1 MFEVRKEE
9 MTNKTFRLP
18 LRLIEQLYKVAQS
31 KGISL
36 NNLVKQ
42 CCEYA
47 LENITAEN

>member
-18 LRLIEQLYKVAQS
+18 LNLVEQLYKVAQG